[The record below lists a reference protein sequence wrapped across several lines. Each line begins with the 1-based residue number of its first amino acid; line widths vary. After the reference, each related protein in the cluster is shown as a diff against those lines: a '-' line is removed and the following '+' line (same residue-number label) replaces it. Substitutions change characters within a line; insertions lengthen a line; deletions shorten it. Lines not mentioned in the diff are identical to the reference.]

1 MYSMFKRI
9 FDIFFAMIAITLL
22 SPLFLFISLAIKY
35 EDRGSVIYWSNRVG
49 REKRIFRMPKFRT
62 MLIDSPQVATHLL
75 ENPNVLITK
84 VGFFLRR
91 YSIDELPQLWSI
103 LIGDM
108 SFVGPRPALFNQYDL
123 IQMRSEKG
131 IDSLKP
137 GLTGWAQINGFR
149 GSNPTNELM
158 RKRMEYDLWYMNNWS
173 NWLDFYIILKTF
185 FIIFTKPKR

>member
-1 MYSMFKRI
+1 MFKRI

-108 SFVGPRPALFNQYDL
+108 SLVGPRPIVEKEIAKYGDL
-123 IQMRSEKG
+123 MDVIV
-131 IDSLKP
+131 SLRP
-137 GLTGWAQINGFR
+137 GLTGLWQVSGRNNLSYQRRVELDYIYAKNRSFLLDLRVVIRTFGVLLFPRDR
-149 GSNPTNELM
+149 GA
-158 RKRMEYDLWYMNNWS
+158 Y
-173 NWLDFYIILKTF
+173 
-185 FIIFTKPKR
+185 

>member
-1 MYSMFKRI
+1 MYPMFKRI

-108 SFVGPRPALFNQYDL
+108 SFVGPRPALFNQDDL
-123 IQMRSEKG
+123 VRIREERS
-131 IDSLKP
+131 INSLKP
-137 GLTGWAQINGFR
+137 GLTGWAQVNGR
-149 GSNPTNELM
+149 DDLSIEE
-158 RKRMEYDLWYMNNWS
+158 KVEYDNEYKSKASILF
-173 NWLDFYIILKTF
+173 DIGIILKTIKIVITRF
-185 FIIFTKPKR
+185 GVKH